1 MILEGRQP
9 STQALSCI
17 RTPGLSGRYLQRRRI
32 HANRA
37 SVPVVTAAATA
48 PAVFDGYASGLRLR
62 RCPQIFL
69 HDVGR
74 EPDTFARSPRGSGDP
89 ASFAFITGKSNADL
103 SLRSGV
109 IGRASCRERGS
120 QNVTIS
126 RGGVSLK
133 NKTTTRLL

>member
-48 PAVFDGYASGLRLR
+48 PAVFDGSASGLRLR

-74 EPDTFARSPRGSGDP
+74 EPDTFERHPRGSGDP
-89 ASFAFITGKSNADL
+89 VTFAFITGKSKADP
-103 SLRSGV
+103 SLRSG
-109 IGRASCRERGS
+109 C
-120 QNVTIS
+120 
-126 RGGVSLK
+126 
-133 NKTTTRLL
+133 RLLAPRSERLAIVTSTDREIVG

>member
-48 PAVFDGYASGLRLR
+48 PAVIDGPASGLRLR
-62 RCPQIFL
+62 RCPQISCL
-69 HDVGR
+69 AAGASPKPWTVLPAEAGTQWRLSERRVGQ
-74 EPDTFARSPRGSGDP
+74 ECVATCG
-89 ASFAFITGKSNADL
+89 
-103 SLRSGV
+103 
-109 IGRASCRERGS
+109 
-120 QNVTIS
+120 
-126 RGGVSLK
+126 
-133 NKTTTRLL
+133 

>member
-48 PAVFDGYASGLRLR
+48 PAVFDGPASGLRLR

-74 EPDTFARSPRGSGDP
+74 EPGTFERHPRESGDP
-89 ASFAFITGKSNADL
+89 VTSASKPPVNLKITCRIKGWIPAFAGMTDWQS
-103 SLRSGV
+103 
-109 IGRASCRERGS
+109 RA
-120 QNVTIS
+120 
-126 RGGVSLK
+126 
-133 NKTTTRLL
+133 